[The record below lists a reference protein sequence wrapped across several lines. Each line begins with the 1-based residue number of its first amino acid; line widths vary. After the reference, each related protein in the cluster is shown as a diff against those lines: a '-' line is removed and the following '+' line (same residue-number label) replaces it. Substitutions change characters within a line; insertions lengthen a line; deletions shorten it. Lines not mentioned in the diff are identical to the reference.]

1 MRYITKQYGLSD
13 YALDPENESYVTC
26 KSDRIITRERE
37 DGRIDWH
44 EVGRDDE
51 YDYVSV
57 LDQMDAEQRYAT
69 SDVYDQPTPAVYVE
83 GELMN
88 VYALDATY
96 ALGDKAIN
104 RYQSKDGF
112 IKVGSVE
119 VRYFADGTP
128 VAKCV
133 RCNARLTYA
142 VVDGMDDADVTSD
155 ADVMGDADTNERF
168 AMEEFTLAVI
178 RHGNNHAAKGYRFTD
193 NNGVEQYVPRTITPI
208 GVPVAWSIRK
218 AEADNYNRAIG

>member
-1 MRYITKQYGLSD
+1 MRYITQQYGLSD
-13 YALDPENESYVTC
+13 YALDPENESYVTTIA
-26 KSDRIITRERE
+26 DRLDRNN
-37 DGRIDWH
+37 
-44 EVGRDDE
+44 E

-104 RYQSKDGF
+104 RYTSKDGF

-133 RCNARLTYA
+133 RCSARLTYA
-142 VVDGMDDADVTSD
+142 VVDGMDDADVTS
-155 ADVMGDADTNERF
+155 ERF
-168 AMEEFTLAVI
+168 AMEEFTLAII

-208 GVPVAWSIRK
+208 GVPVAWNIRK
-218 AEADNYNRAIG
+218 AEADNYNRALEA

>member
-1 MRYITKQYGLSD
+1 MRYITAQYGLSD
-13 YALDPENESYVTC
+13 YALDPENESYVTTIA
-26 KSDRIITRERE
+26 DRLDRNN
-37 DGRIDWH
+37 
-44 EVGRDDE
+44 EV
-51 YDYVSV
+51 DYVSM

-69 SDVYDQPTPAVYVE
+69 TDNYDEPTPAVYVE

-104 RYQSKDGF
+104 RYTSKDGF

-119 VRYFADGTP
+119 IRYFADGTP

-142 VVDGMDDADVTSD
+142 VVDGSD
-155 ADVMGDADTNERF
+155 ERF
-168 AMEEFTLAVI
+168 AMEEFTLAII

-193 NNGVEQYVPRTITPI
+193 NNGVEHYVPRTITPI
-208 GVPVAWSIRK
+208 GQPVAWHIRN
-218 AEADNYNRAIG
+218 AEADNYNRALA

>member
-1 MRYITKQYGLSD
+1 MRYITQQYGLSD
-13 YALDPENESYVTC
+13 YALDPENESYVTTIA
-26 KSDRIITRERE
+26 DRLDRNN
-37 DGRIDWH
+37 
-44 EVGRDDE
+44 E

-69 SDVYDQPTPAVYVE
+69 TDTYDEPSPAVYVE

-142 VVDGMDDADVTSD
+142 VTEMDDADVTSD
-155 ADVMGDADTNERF
+155 AERF
-168 AMEEFTLAVI
+168 AMEEFTLAII

-193 NNGVEQYVPRTITPI
+193 NNGVEHYVPRTITPI
-208 GVPVAWSIRK
+208 GVPVAWHIRN
-218 AEADNYNRAIG
+218 AEADNYNRTIG

>member
-1 MRYITKQYGLSD
+1 MTKFITAQYGLSD

-26 KSDRIITRERE
+26 KSDRIVKRER
-37 DGRIDWH
+37 DGRVQNVECD
-44 EVGRDDE
+44 RDNE
-51 YDYVSV
+51 YAYVSV
-57 LDQMDAEQRYAT
+57 LNQMNAEQRYTTADT
-69 SDVYDQPTPAVYVE
+69 YDDQDKWVWVGGQQMTVV
-83 GELMN
+83 
-88 VYALDATY
+88 ALDATY

-128 VAKCV
+128 VARCV
-133 RCNARLTYA
+133 RCKARLTYA
-142 VVDGMDDADVTSD
+142 VVDGMDDADVTS
-155 ADVMGDADTNERF
+155 ERF

-193 NNGVEQYVPRTITPI
+193 NNGVEHYVPRTITPI

>member
-13 YALDPENESYVTC
+13 YALDPENESYVTTIA
-26 KSDRIITRERE
+26 DRLDRNN
-37 DGRIDWH
+37 
-44 EVGRDDE
+44 EVE
-51 YDYVSV
+51 YVSV
-57 LDQMDAEQRYAT
+57 LDQMDAEQQYAT
-69 SDVYDQPTPAVYVE
+69 SDVYDEQVKNVYVE
-83 GELMN
+83 GELMQ
-88 VYALDATY
+88 VVTLDATY

-104 RYQSKDGF
+104 RYTSKDGF

-142 VVDGMDDADVTSD
+142 DSP
-155 ADVMGDADTNERF
+155 MGERF
-168 AMEEFTLAVI
+168 AMEEFTLAII
-178 RHGNNHAAKGYRFTD
+178 RHGNNHAAKGYRFRD

-208 GVPVAWSIRK
+208 GVPVAWSIRS
-218 AEADNYNRAIG
+218 AEADKYNRALEA